1 MYIYKVVIL
10 LRLNCT
16 LGYPHISYPLENN
29 FSCVLFI
36 QYFNIFLSF
45 IFKDEAFDI
54 GEEIAEVIT
63 KQNPKPMKLKFEK
76 VSCSFFAQL
85 CSYL

>member
-1 MYIYKVVIL
+1 M
-10 LRLNCT
+10 
-16 LGYPHISYPLENN
+16 
-29 FSCVLFI
+29 
-36 QYFNIFLSF
+36 SF

-85 CSYL
+85 CSYLLRRLPCIRAYPLSSRKVCHQYQFFVLFLVHIIQ